1 MIGFLIRAQNALLV
15 LSASRHQEFN
25 FCSVN
30 GHGQRFASHQFDS
43 WPVLT
48 EEVRCVV
55 VIVRFH
61 SNAAGLSAGA
71 VRYLKMKIEADGIR
85 ILFDRLTVAAHL
97 VSPVCVEHFRFMI
110 WIFVRPDYG

>member
-1 MIGFLIRAQNALLV
+1 MWRGGVRWNISVAAPFVRAQNALLV

-71 VRYLKMKIEADGIR
+71 VRYLKMKIEADGFR

-97 VSPVCVEHFRFMI
+97 VSPRL
-110 WIFVRPDYG
+110 RRAL